1 MLMVETFYVYGWK
14 TTFLDVKTI
23 LNRSRG
29 FARLYFQR
37 LILKFNKSKMAA
49 TETRKVFYFH
59 NFGTKRGSN
68 INKTTVLDV
77 KRHYKSI

>member
-1 MLMVETFYVYGWK
+1 M
-14 TTFLDVKTI
+14 
-23 LNRSRG
+23 G